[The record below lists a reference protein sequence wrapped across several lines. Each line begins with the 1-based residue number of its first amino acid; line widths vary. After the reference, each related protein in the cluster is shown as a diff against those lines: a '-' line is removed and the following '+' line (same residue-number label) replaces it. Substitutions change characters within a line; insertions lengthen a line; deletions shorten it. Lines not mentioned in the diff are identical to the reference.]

1 LFVFYIWAIE
11 IVPTNGRYEERVSM
25 KLISLCVNVLLLGMS
40 GRICMEARETLLAL
54 LDGTARTVKGIR
66 RDGIQTQKKNTLP
79 APIDG
84 KGGSREM
91 IIVN

>member
-1 LFVFYIWAIE
+1 
-11 IVPTNGRYEERVSM
+11 
-25 KLISLCVNVLLLGMS
+25 
-40 GRICMEARETLLAL
+40 MEARETLLAL